1 MVPGLWP
8 FALESEV
15 VDILGNIKIVKQN
28 KF

>member
-1 MVPGLWP
+1 MVPGLWS